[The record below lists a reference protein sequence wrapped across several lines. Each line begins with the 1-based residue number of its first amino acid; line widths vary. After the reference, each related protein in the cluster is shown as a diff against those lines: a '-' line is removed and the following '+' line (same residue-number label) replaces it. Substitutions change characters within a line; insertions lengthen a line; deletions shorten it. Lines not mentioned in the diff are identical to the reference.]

1 MGGKPRTAISEFCDE
16 RGIPDNL
23 KNSFTAYLRT
33 AYAEKFMMRSD
44 SETVHM
50 IVTKM
55 TQEQVAKAWLDF
67 VREFR
72 RYLDPLP

>member
-1 MGGKPRTAISEFCDE
+1 MMPKPKTAITEFCEE

-23 KNSFTAYLRT
+23 KDSFTAYLRT
-33 AYAEKFMMRSD
+33 AYAEKFLMRRD

-50 IVTKM
+50 VVAKLTG
-55 TQEQVAKAWLDF
+55 EQVAQAWLMF

>member
-1 MGGKPRTAISEFCDE
+1 MMPKPKTAITEFCEE

-23 KNSFTAYLRT
+23 KDSFTAYLR
-33 AYAEKFMMRSD
+33 ASYADKFMMRTD

-55 TQEQVAKAWLDF
+55 TQDQVARAWLDF
-67 VREFR
+67 VRQFR